1 MRVLRSFF
9 KISETYIGIAA
20 AIAFQLIFF
29 TVWMTAYDGVTERTG
44 NLKIAIVNEDAQIG
58 KSMTEQLKA
67 ALPFQVEEQTSLE
80 ETKQAMDQREWH
92 MVMHIPAD
100 FAAQVQ
106 TGSAN
111 LAFYINQST
120 STLSRQMM
128 ESAAGTIT
136 DTINT
141 KVHEMVQQQMGIQL
155 PAKLVY
161 HQVEKTNDVSGF
173 AASMV
178 PLMVVLAS
186 FVGAMI
192 MSQNMQI
199 AAGKLKSLFSKWSIF
214 LARQGIN
221 LIVSLVLAGLTLVL
235 ISLFQIELQTGLFTA
250 WIFQSLAFFTFL
262 CLAQI
267 FLILFGNLGMVF
279 NIVAMATQL
288 VSSGTIVPQEMLS
301 GFYQS
306 IGNFLPATH
315 VAQGYYSMVYGGG
328 DLTGNALPLIYM
340 LGVFLLIAVGRIA
353 LERSAIQSMSSQG
366 KRLAEQ

>member
-1 MRVLRSFF
+1 
-9 KISETYIGIAA
+9 
-20 AIAFQLIFF
+20 
-29 TVWMTAYDGVTERTG
+29 
-44 NLKIAIVNEDAQIG
+44 
-58 KSMTEQLKA
+58 
-67 ALPFQVEEQTSLE
+67 
-80 ETKQAMDQREWH
+80 
-92 MVMHIPAD
+92 
-100 FAAQVQ
+100 
-106 TGSAN
+106 
-111 LAFYINQST
+111 
-120 STLSRQMM
+120 MM

-136 DTINT
+136 DTINE
-141 KVHEMVQQQMGIQL
+141 KVHAMVQQQMGIQL
-155 PAKLVY
+155 PVKLVH
-161 HQVEKTNDVSGF
+161 HQVEKTNNVAGF

-235 ISLFQIELQTGLFTA
+235 ISLFHIELQTGLFTA
-250 WIFQSLAFFTFL
+250 WIFQSLSFFTFL

-306 IGNFLPATH
+306 VGSLLPAAH
-315 VAQGYYSMVYGGG
+315 VAQGYYSLVFGGG
-328 DLTGNALPLIYM
+328 DLTGNAFSLLYM
-340 LGVFLLIAVGRIA
+340 VGVFLLIAVGRIA
-353 LERSAIQSMSSQG
+353 LERSAAHRLSSQG
-366 KRLAEQ
+366 EPLAEQ